1 MFCLGLGDTFLMRRN
16 ALPNPYCDELSNS
29 SSLILGLNTLLMC
42 YTNVI
47 QHLLIHPTKT
57 SLNFDLQRTLG
68 RYDFYRHMFIE
79 RASLGQTELALIAYN
94 SRMAIF
100 HGNRLHFFYEHS
112 LINIIRTIVVGIQ
125 RSQLGNLFLMHIHLN
140 HARSRSEIFR

>member
-16 ALPNPYCDELSNS
+16 ALPNPYCDELTNS
-29 SSLILGLNTLLMC
+29 SNLILGLNTLLMC

-47 QHLLIHPTKT
+47 QHLLIHPIKA

-68 RYDFYRHMFIE
+68 RYDLYRHMFIE

-100 HGNRLHFFYEHS
+100 HSTSFMNS
-112 LINIIRTIVVGIQ
+112 LINIIRTIVVSIQ
-125 RSQLGNLFLMHIHLN
+125 RSQLGNLFLMHVHLN
-140 HARSRSEIFR
+140 HAWGRSKIFR